1 MLIGEPSVEE
11 ILSEPIIHMLMK
23 ADRVRIVEHRALL
36 AFVVQNA
43 STR

>member
-23 ADRVRIVEHRALL
+23 ADRVSIVELRALL
-36 AFVVQNA
+36 AFVVRHA
-43 STR
+43 SIR